1 MFEWAGD
8 CKRTDK
14 LVKCCLKRNM
24 DRYEVRKKK
33 QREREREN
41 QATIITS
48 NDGIAGNGS
57 FKWF

>member
-24 DRYEVRKKK
+24 DRYEVGKK
-33 QREREREN
+33 RERERGKN
-41 QATIITS
+41 QATIIT
-48 NDGIAGNGS
+48 NNYGIAGNGS